1 MTEGKKAPAKGAKK
15 AAGARKKG
23 VPNGVATRFRSGT
36 EAVEMGKKG
45 GVASG
50 EARREKKIITEIV
63 LRKLAEK
70 LEGSDCTAGEAV
82 VDSIIAQAMAGDVK
96 AFVALADR
104 AEGKPTQ
111 QINVAGDVSVSSA
124 LLAAR
129 GRVGK

>member
-1 MTEGKKAPAKGAKK
+1 MTEEKKSPAKGAKK

-23 VPNGVATRFRSGT
+23 VPNSEATQFKTGAKQVEIARQGGIASGVA
-36 EAVEMGKKG
+36 K
-45 GVASG
+45 
-50 EARREKKIITEIV
+50 REKKIITEIV

-70 LEGSDCTAGEAV
+70 LDGSEVTAGEGIV
-82 VDSIIAQAMAGDVK
+82 TSMIAQAMAGDVK

-111 QINVAGDVSVSSA
+111 QINVAGDLSVSNA

-129 GRVGK
+129 GRISK